1 MKLKTITY
9 QISTD
14 INNNPH
20 VGQTRNDTVS
30 FVAELEAGDVET
42 EVAAQLKEKA
52 LACLEESLYSLGTK
66 HRKLRNEIDELRR
79 KCNRSKSNWERIQE
93 FLKAQGIRP
102 DAPDFPALVEKVEGE
117 LVEEGEE
124 AEEEEF

>member
-1 MKLKTITY
+1 MKLKTLTY

-14 INNNPH
+14 IYGEPYEK
-20 VGQTRNDTVS
+20 QKRTDTVS
-30 FVAELEAGDVET
+30 FVAELDADDVET

-52 LACLEESLYSLGTK
+52 IACLEESTK
-66 HRKLRNEIDELRR
+66 TLDSQRCNLRWEIKKLQD
-79 KCNRSKSNWERIQE
+79 KCTRSRGNWERVQE

-102 DAPDFPALVEKVEGE
+102 DAPDFPTLVEKVEGE
-117 LVEEGEE
+117 LVEEDEE